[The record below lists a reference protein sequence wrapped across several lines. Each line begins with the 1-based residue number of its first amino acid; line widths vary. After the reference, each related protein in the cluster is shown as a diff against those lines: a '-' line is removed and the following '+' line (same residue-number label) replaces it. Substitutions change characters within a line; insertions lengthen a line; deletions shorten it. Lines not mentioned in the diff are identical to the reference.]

1 MPGVWDGSEVS
12 DTFELIVSIGS
23 KVIYETNLTNPPL
36 DFGPRNVMGTYNLP
50 ITAYS
55 GSNVPLDRVR
65 WRVLTPLTSPDASM
79 PVASLTFTPSVA
91 QAIAGMGSRAYQAN
105 VEIGFPRAG
114 DYVATAA
121 FFDDDD
127 DNLSPNGL
135 EASATFQ
142 VRVSVNASYG
152 FDILASDIDFGN
164 IDAGASKTAEVGFMN
179 TGNAAINVAD
189 LNWAFSD
196 IASLTEPANVIPSGN
211 LTVLSYSYS
220 PVPPGA
226 MATATIRLS
235 VPAGQTKDVYGP
247 SGPQRMT
254 RGAIE
259 DSCTFRVKVGGSD
272 QAMVEKHSLYQEIAT
287 LTFTAP
293 VPPATDLYFLSAWV
307 CPGSGSADVAFIQY
321 DFTGKPVAT
330 VSLRIDAAGQLTTYS
345 AGAFPI
351 AHSGIS
357 DSEPIEIDGDEYRYY
372 RVYLAFNL
380 TFSEAVASSTR
391 LVLHNSSPV
400 ADRRVWFDGIKLE
413 RAFEGQTRPTTYHP
427 DATLHSPTRQ
437 QSLQGGHQ
445 YYEW

>member
-1 MPGVWDGSEVS
+1 
-12 DTFELIVSIGS
+12 
-23 KVIYETNLTNPPL
+23 
-36 DFGPRNVMGTYNLP
+36 
-50 ITAYS
+50 
-55 GSNVPLDRVR
+55 
-65 WRVLTPLTSPDASM
+65 
-79 PVASLTFTPSVA
+79 
-91 QAIAGMGSRAYQAN
+91 
-105 VEIGFPRAG
+105 
-114 DYVATAA
+114 
-121 FFDDDD
+121 
-127 DNLSPNGL
+127 
-135 EASATFQ
+135 
-142 VRVSVNASYG
+142 
-152 FDILASDIDFGN
+152 
-164 IDAGASKTAEVGFMN
+164 
-179 TGNAAINVAD
+179 
-189 LNWAFSD
+189 
-196 IASLTEPANVIPSGN
+196 
-211 LTVLSYSYS
+211 
-220 PVPPGA
+220 
-226 MATATIRLS
+226 TATIRLS